1 VKELQAELLALAKE
15 QAEMDILRREER
27 ADYAQAKTDLEAGLA
42 GVRQALGVLREY
54 YGSSPAAMIQDG
66 ANLMS
71 AMQIAHNPFGD
82 YAPQSTQIQ
91 GILRGMYEAFARDLE
106 SDNVA
111 EATAQKAHEELLAT
125 KLQELNTLQATLG
138 IQQKDNADKTLERDE
153 ANQRLDETKAQLIAD
168 EEFFAT
174 TKAGCQE
181 KAQQWAVRSRL
192 RTEELTGVKTAV
204 NILTSDQAQKVF
216 LNSTTTFVQI
226 SAVTETSDAARRSGV
241 SGKLARM
248 AQQFH
253 SLGLANLAVDV
264 RAGWHFDKVIAS
276 IDNMIA
282 VIRQEEQD
290 DIAHR
295 DRCQRAEDKNS
306 YETEDLGNAITK
318 AGSDITRLEGE
329 ARDLQ
334 TKIDQL
340 DIDIGTTETSMEQLL
355 DMRNT
360 AVAEFRQALKDDVEA
375 VALLDQTLVALARF
389 YTTNK
394 IPMSLAQK
402 KGPSGPEYTVDA
414 DKAPETS
421 WADEKY
427 GGRSEETHGI
437 VEILKM
443 IKEDVEKEIKTSRE
457 DDAAAE
463 AQYEKERGDL
473 QDTLDAQRAL
483 KASTEREKSEVEA
496 RKLERTKFKN
506 AKNKDL
512 TAEGELAT
520 SIYNDCSWVATHFQS
535 RRTKREK
542 EIEGLIDAKGYLGGA
557 EDGSMIFEDCA
568 AAVPFCEPCFPFS
581 RCGGDGGAPV
591 AVDESATFVEGENC
605 GPELALCADAGPC
618 FDNTIGCAE
627 DGTMAIEECEA
638 ALPFCAPCFPLS
650 RCGSAGGEEV
660 VEETPEET
668 PTPPAPPVE
677 TPVESGA
684 RHSLVSG
691 MFSIVVAGLSWLWMV
706 VISACV
712 SCVWRFRTR
721 NSICWP

>member
-1 VKELQAELLALAKE
+1 MRASENSEYEGEKTESEQCIGALEAAIKVLTDGTKTGFLETIKEVQLLSVVSGVRDALKHDKVSKAM
-15 QAEMDILRREER
+15 AP
-27 ADYAQAKTDLEAGLA
+27 TDLKLIHNFLENPSDFMGKRS
-42 GVRQALGVLREY
+42 G
-54 YGSSPAAMIQDG
+54 
-66 ANLMS
+66 NLMS

-226 SAVTETSDAARRSGV
+226 SAVTETSDAARRVGV

-264 RAGWHFDKVIAS
+264 RSGWHFDKVIAS

-306 YETEDLGNAITK
+306 YETTDLGNAISK
-318 AGSDITRLEGE
+318 AGDDITRLNGE
-329 ARDLQ
+329 ATDLQ
-334 TKIDQL
+334 GKIDQL
-340 DIDIGTTETSMEQLL
+340 DIDIGDSKNSLQQLL
-355 DMRNT
+355 DMRND
-360 AVAEFRQALKDDVEA
+360 AVAEFRQALKDDVDA
-375 VALLDQTLVALARF
+375 VALLDQTLVALSRF

-402 KGPSGPEYTVDA
+402 KGPSNAPEYTVDE

-427 GGRSEETHGI
+427 GGRSEETHGV

-443 IKEDVEKEIKTSRE
+443 IKEDVQKEIKTARE

-520 SIYNDCSWVATHFQS
+520 SIYNDCSWVATHFDS

-557 EDGSMIFEDCA
+557 EDGSMI
-568 AAVPFCEPCFPFS
+568 
-581 RCGGDGGAPV
+581 
-591 AVDESATFVEGENC
+591 
-605 GPELALCADAGPC
+605 
-618 FDNTIGCAE
+618 
-627 DGTMAIEECEA
+627 
-638 ALPFCAPCFPLS
+638 
-650 RCGSAGGEEV
+650 
-660 VEETPEET
+660 
-668 PTPPAPPVE
+668 
-677 TPVESGA
+677 
-684 RHSLVSG
+684 
-691 MFSIVVAGLSWLWMV
+691 
-706 VISACV
+706 
-712 SCVWRFRTR
+712 
-721 NSICWP
+721 